1 MGGIPDDAGLQH
13 WSPSL
18 PPSLLLAMKFFAFAA
33 ALALVGS
40 PVAAQ
45 PEGGVSRDAYGV
57 RQCKDFDGSWGQQ
70 VCYNTKRTGWI
81 SVAGVLPV
89 PITRTTYRSHTV
101 DCRVPHPGNSLRAQ
115 VAQTYCPQLPGLA
128 PAPFLTLND

>member
-1 MGGIPDDAGLQH
+1 
-13 WSPSL
+13 
-18 PPSLLLAMKFFAFAA
+18 MKFFAFAA

-45 PEGGVSRDAYGV
+45 PEGGVSRSEAESWRSQSRDAYGV